1 MLPRLLP
8 HHTASQSNH
17 TQARLARQPTPLI
30 LSPQEV
36 FAEVAPIEK
45 IVFVEPKKLEGSD
58 MPINPFSVGRKNA
71 IIHFPGISEATN
83 ALATLHNF
91 EIDGVQVRLCPCC
104 APAPRAPPIAVEAL
118 VRNVTSVL
126 CASRFASIFHP
137 VRRKKA
143 HRAPQR
149 PQTSRL
155 MYVFFVTKFLF
166 CTQPR
171 RALDL

>member
-1 MLPRLLP
+1 
-8 HHTASQSNH
+8 
-17 TQARLARQPTPLI
+17 
-30 LSPQEV
+30 
-36 FAEVAPIEK
+36 
-45 IVFVEPKKLEGSD
+45 

-104 APAPRAPPIAVEAL
+104 APAPRAPPTAVEAL

-166 CTQPR
+166 CTQPS
-171 RALDL
+171 ATESSETCLMMMMMTMMMIFGHIPCMFQIFSGG

>member
-1 MLPRLLP
+1 MVPRLLP

-17 TQARLARQPTPLI
+17 TQARVARQPTPLI

-118 VRNVTSVL
+118 VRNVTSVS

-143 HRAPQR
+143 HRA

-171 RALDL
+171 RAFDL